1 MNSRH
6 AVSASKNNNT
16 EWTPHPV
23 SAQRVKVHA
32 MVERD
37 A

>member
-1 MNSRH
+1 MNSLYT
-6 AVSASKNNNT
+6 VSASKNNNIERT
-16 EWTPHPV
+16 AHLV
-23 SAQRVKVHA
+23 SAQRLKVHA

>member
-1 MNSRH
+1 MH
-6 AVSASKNNNT
+6 AVSVSKNNNAQGT
-16 EWTPHPV
+16 AHPV

-32 MVERD
+32 MVESD

>member
-1 MNSRH
+1 MNSLH

-16 EWTPHPV
+16 ERKAHPV
-23 SAQRVKVHA
+23 SAQGVKVHA

-37 A
+37 T